1 MALINKISY
10 KVSGDY
16 YKPKNATRPKAQ
28 TPPPKYNEPSL
39 RQSVTVAPPP
49 VINNK
54 YTSGQVGIPGM
65 AGWKVPQAVATPPVY
80 IPPPAPVARN
90 PIVNP
95 YTTGQA
101 PIPGMAGYRVPAQDK
116 GVGFKPTKMQQLN
129 TYLDKLFGS
138 NAKSSIGAASKGAIP
153 IKAVNQFPSN
163 LPVPIAPV
171 PAAPYAGWNS
181 MPYNVQQAQ
190 APAPAAPYSGWNP
203 MPYNLPA
210 PTQPAPDSI
219 LASPWQSQ
227 NVGRKPGQPTDA
239 QRNIQILQDR
249 YNATG
254 TYNPYGGK
262 LDAQLAP
269 AYNSDRYNYENWGS
283 PQAIAPQAGAVED
296 RFSRGNFLREMTYN
310 ERPTPNSP
318 QGYFDTF
325 VLNGRTYSV
334 PNRMLSFAKDYPWET
349 TTNWYA
355 PPNDWVDRTQQWKES
370 FDQGWQVN
378 PMVDNSAYEPYVE
391 GGAGGW
397 GYGGG
402 GWGGG
407 GGGSQHYN
415 SNPNYVGYS
424 NYNNAAHRQNMLIWN
439 I

>member
-1 MALINKISY
+1 MALISKISY

-16 YKPKNATRPKAQ
+16 YKPKSVARKS
-28 TPPPKYNEPSL
+28 PPP
-39 RQSVTVAPPP
+39 APKP

-90 PIVNP
+90 PIINP

-101 PIPGMAGYRVPAQDK
+101 PIPGMAGYKVPAQEK
-116 GVGFKPTKMQQLN
+116 GVGFKPTKMQQLSVWM
-129 TYLDKLFGS
+129 DKLFGS
-138 NAKSSIGAASKGAIP
+138 NAKSSLGAASKGAIP
-153 IKAVNQFPSN
+153 IKAYNQFPSN
-163 LPVPIAPV
+163 VPVPIAPA
-171 PAAPYAGWNS
+171 PAPRYSGWNS

-190 APAPAAPYSGWNP
+190 QPRPAAPYSGWNP
-203 MPYNLPA
+203 MPYNVQKSTP
-210 PTQPAPDSI
+210 PVPDAI

-254 TYNPYGGK
+254 SYNPYGGK

-283 PQAIAPQAGAVED
+283 PQMQAGVAPTGAVED

-310 ERPTPNSP
+310 TRPKPTSP
-318 QGYFDTF
+318 RGYFDF
-325 VLNGRTYSV
+325 NSMGAF
-334 PNRMLSFAKDYPWET
+334 PNQMLSFAKDYPWET
-349 TTNWYA
+349 SQGWYA
-355 PPNDWVDRTQQWKES
+355 PPLDWKDTTQQWKES
-370 FDQGWQVN
+370 FDNGWQVN
-378 PMVDNSAYEPYVE
+378 PMVDNSSYEPYVE

-402 GWGGG
+402 GYGG
-407 GGGSQHYN
+407 GGGSSHYN
-415 SNPNYVGYS
+415 SNPNYIGSNRGY
-424 NYNNAAHRQNMLIWN
+424 NQTHRQSMLLWN